1 MTLDELS
8 IKVNIADRYYPLSV
22 TAEQERLVRAAAK
35 LIQDNL
41 KLLDQQFSVKDK
53 QDMLS
58 MCALELATE
67 LVKQR
72 EEQEAENVSISAELK
87 EVQELLKRITANEI

>member
-1 MTLDELS
+1 LDELS

-22 TAEQERLVRAAAK
+22 TAEQEEQVRKASK
-35 LIQDNL
+35 LINDKL
-41 KLLDQQFSVKDK
+41 KALEQQFSVRDK

-67 LVKQR
+67 LIKLKSASLI
-72 EEQEAENVSISAELK
+72 EDNGLSAELM
-87 EVQELLKRITANEI
+87 EIRNLLKQVSL

>member
-1 MTLDELS
+1 LDELS

-22 TAEQERLVRAAAK
+22 TAEQEEQVRKASK
-35 LIQDNL
+35 LINDKL
-41 KLLDQQFSVKDK
+41 KALEQQFSVKDK

-67 LVKQR
+67 LIKLNSASLI
-72 EEQEAENVSISAELK
+72 EDKGLSAELM
-87 EVQELLKRITANEI
+87 EIQNLLKRVSL

>member
-1 MTLDELS
+1 MDELS

-22 TAEQERLVRAAAK
+22 TAEQEEQVRKASK
-35 LIQDNL
+35 LINDKL
-41 KLLDQQFSVKDK
+41 KALEQQFSVRDK

-67 LVKQR
+67 LIKLKSASLI
-72 EEQEAENVSISAELK
+72 EDNGLSAELM
-87 EVQELLKRITANEI
+87 EIRNLLKQVSL

>member
-1 MTLDELS
+1 MDELS

-22 TAEQERLVRAAAK
+22 TAEQEEQVRKASK
-35 LIQDNL
+35 LINDKL
-41 KLLDQQFSVKDK
+41 KALEQQFSVKDK

-67 LVKQR
+67 LIKLNSASLI
-72 EEQEAENVSISAELK
+72 EDKGLSAELM
-87 EVQELLKRITANEI
+87 EIRNLLKQVSL